1 MFEALK
7 HWQGLV
13 LLHIVMHLTEK
24 FIDSVCADGKYEDAR
39 QAISLVV
46 AETRD
51 IVVGWGRHKMGA

>member
-1 MFEALK
+1 M
-7 HWQGLV
+7 
-13 LLHIVMHLTEK
+13 HIVMHLTEK

-51 IVVGWGRHKMGA
+51 IVVG